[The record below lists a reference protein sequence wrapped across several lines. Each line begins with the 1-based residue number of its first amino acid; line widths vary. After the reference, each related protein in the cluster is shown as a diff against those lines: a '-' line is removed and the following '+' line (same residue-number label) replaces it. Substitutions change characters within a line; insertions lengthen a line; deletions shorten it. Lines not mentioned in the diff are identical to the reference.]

1 MNSIRNLTGR
11 ELEILQLIAEGLTD
25 KRIAEELSI
34 SNKTASTHRKHMLK
48 KMNVKNTA
56 GVVIYALKNGIIK
69 ESDILE

>member
-1 MNSIRNLTGR
+1 MNSLTNLTGR

-34 SNKTASTHRKHMLK
+34 SNKTASTHRKRMLK

-56 GVVIYALKNGIIK
+56 MMIRHALEFNLIK
-69 ESDILE
+69 

>member
-1 MNSIRNLTGR
+1 MNSITNLTGR

-56 GVVIYALKNGIIK
+56 MMIRHALEFNLIK
-69 ESDILE
+69 